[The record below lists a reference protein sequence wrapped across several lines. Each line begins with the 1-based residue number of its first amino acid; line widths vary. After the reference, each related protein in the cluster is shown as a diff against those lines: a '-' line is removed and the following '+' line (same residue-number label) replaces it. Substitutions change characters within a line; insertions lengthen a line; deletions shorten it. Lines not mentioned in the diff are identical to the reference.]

1 MNDPSNKE
9 MEMLKKN
16 QTEIL
21 KMKSSIRSDKNSFE
35 RLNNKL
41 DQAEEKI
48 LKTIL
53 P

>member
-1 MNDPSNKE
+1 MDDQSNKE

-35 RLNNKL
+35 RPNNRL

-48 LKTIL
+48 LKTVL